1 MKTRLIPILTVAA
14 ATGSAF
20 TAFADLEQRDSSQFT
35 HKYEMLKLPT
45 AENVDGIGAN
55 DFAGIAA
62 NATWCTLGTGQD
74 IGTISMTIDG
84 AQNIVSDKDSGT
96 AGDAW
101 HNLSATTAKDG
112 GSGYTIEVRMKVTES
127 SGTIGAI
134 SLNASTGDSEVDA
147 WLDLTTDTVYWG
159 YNRGSV
165 ITNFDV
171 SVWHDY
177 RIVREHGKTVHSVYI
192 DGVLAGD
199 NYGDG
204 FTLAKINRILLG
216 GANNNYKGKAQI
228 AWLRF
233 TKGAYAPVDEK
244 AHVKANWMRSDE
256 FDIKYEMDDGDTVGA
271 TAGTT
276 SDWKTT
282 IDNRGGGVSK
292 ADGILSVVTSGYPA
306 YWDTTDTA
314 WKNLVDKNTPYT
326 VEFNIKVDAAD
337 SEDRAINLMTGSN
350 GAVGNLFVG
359 ANSVQWS
366 PDMTKNK
373 ETFVTLDTSDNTDKF
388 HTFRIAYDGASRHG
402 FTVWRDGVAIGEY
415 LVDCI
420 NYYNFSGN
428 ALGIVRFGKAGGF
441 NDGSFAVNYIRWKI
455 GGVYTPDTRRGM
467 KVVIR

>member
-1 MKTRLIPILTVAA
+1 MKTKLIPILTLAA
-14 ATGSAF
+14 ATCPAIS
-20 TAFADLEQRDSSQFT
+20 AFADLEQRDSSQFAY
-35 HKYEMLKLPT
+35 KYEMVKLPT
-45 AENVDGIGAN
+45 AEDVDNSGKF
-55 DFAGIAA
+55 DFAGGGTWFTIGTGVNVGSCSMVMSGGQYLKADA
-62 NATWCTLGTGQD
+62 NSNGAVGDVWRVMNATAGEGGTG
-74 IGTISMTIDG
+74 
-84 AQNIVSDKDSGT
+84 
-96 AGDAW
+96 
-101 HNLSATTAKDG
+101 
-112 GSGYTIEVRMKVTES
+112 YTVEVRLKVTES
-127 SGTIGAI
+127 TGSIGAML
-134 SLNASTGDSEVDA
+134 LNASTGDSDINS
-147 WLDLTTDTVYWG
+147 WLVFRTDSLYWG
-159 YNRGSV
+159 NGTDRKLMD
-165 ITNFDV
+165 IDATA
-171 SVWHDY
+171 WHTY
-177 RIVREHGKTVHSVYI
+177 RIVRVPGSKLHSVYV
-192 DGVLAGD
+192 DGKLVKDDLPNGISASV
-199 NYGDG
+199 
-204 FTLAKINRILLG
+204 NRIIMGSTG
-216 GANNNYKGKAQI
+216 GTYKGKAQI

-244 AHVKANWMRSDE
+244 AYVKANRMRSDE
-256 FDIKYEMDDGDTVGA
+256 FDVKYEMNDGDTVGA

-292 ADGILSVVTSGYPA
+292 ADGILSVVTGGYPA

-314 WKNLVDKNTPYT
+314 WKNLVDKDTPYT

-366 PDMTKNK
+366 PDMTKDK

-388 HTFRIAYDGASRHG
+388 HTFRIAYDGATRHG

-441 NDGSFAVNYIRWKI
+441 NDGAFAVNYVRWKI
-455 GGVYTPDTRRGM
+455 GGVYPPDTRNGM
-467 KVVIR
+467 RLVLR